1 MTGPNRV
8 AVPKNINLSSII
20 YAAMDNFDHEEST
33 PSGTEGSHDTI
44 LVLIQKS
51 DMVEIQEVWRY
62 QQVVGKQKESK
73 LHS

>member
-1 MTGPNRV
+1 
-8 AVPKNINLSSII
+8 
-20 YAAMDNFDHEEST
+20 MDNFDHEEST
-33 PSGTEGSHDTI
+33 PSDTEGSHDTI

-51 DMVEIQEVWRY
+51 DMVEIQEAWRY

>member
-1 MTGPNRV
+1 
-8 AVPKNINLSSII
+8 
-20 YAAMDNFDHEEST
+20 MDNFDHEEST

>member
-1 MTGPNRV
+1 M

-20 YAAMDNFDHEEST
+20 NAAMDNFDHEESA

-51 DMVEIQEVWRY
+51 DMVEIQEA
-62 QQVVGKQKESK
+62 
-73 LHS
+73 